1 MAFKMKG
8 SPMQRN
14 FGIGTS
20 FKQTDEDLKE
30 YLIDEK
36 GMTPKDADKQI
47 ADGAH
52 STSDEE
58 FLAWYKENK
67 KGGEE
72 EGGEEEAAPAEGEGG
87 GGEAEAMQAMMGMMG
102 GAGGEAPT
110 MYKASPNKLDL
121 KRVKAGIK
129 GAVKGALANEG
140 KVFPGLKKG
149 KSYPGSDIIQGYKGG
164 VAIYDVK
171 KKKKSKK
178 G

>member
-14 FGIGTS
+14 YGIGKTT

-36 GMTPKDADKQI
+36 GMTPKDADEQI

-67 KGGEE
+67 KGGE
-72 EGGEEEAAPAEGEGG
+72 EEEAAPAEGEGG

-110 MYKASPNKLDL
+110 MYKESPNKLDL
-121 KRVKAGIK
+121 ERIKAGLK
-129 GAVKGALANEG
+129 GAATGAAANEG
-140 KVFPGLKKG
+140 TVFPGLKKG
-149 KSYPGSDIIQGYKGG
+149 KSYPGSDIIQGYQGG
-164 VAIYDVK
+164 VGMYDQK
-171 KKKKSKK
+171 KKKKAKK
-178 G
+178 K